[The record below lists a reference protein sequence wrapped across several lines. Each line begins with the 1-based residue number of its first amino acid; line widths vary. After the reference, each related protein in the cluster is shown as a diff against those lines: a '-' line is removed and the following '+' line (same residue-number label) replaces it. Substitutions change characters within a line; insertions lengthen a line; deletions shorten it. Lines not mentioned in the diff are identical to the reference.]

1 MMEIEFGRDGNTG
14 KLKISCA
21 GKVINKDIP
30 VDATVSRQHCRLIV
44 SDSGE
49 MTLCNLNPENE
60 TFLNGVSI
68 GKKKFVLDDNTV
80 VILGNRGCKLPLK
93 ELLKEIGFKQTYSIA
108 YLKKIVANYKE
119 EKMKMQI
126 SLGRQNAMRG
136 LMPAF
141 MALGAILGFTDIL
154 PENAKIIPSVFSFVF
169 SGYFGYKGFI
179 SASNNPKRQ
188 MELDAKY
195 HKECVCPNPDC
206 KHFLPGEYD
215 DILRA
220 GACPWCKSKFKE

>member
-1 MMEIEFGRDGNTG
+1 MTEIEFGRDGNTG
-14 KLKISCA
+14 KLKISSD
-21 GKVINKDIP
+21 GKVINTNIP
-30 VDATVSRQHCRLIV
+30 VDATVSRQHCKLVI
-44 SDSGE
+44 SDSSE
-49 MTLCNLNPENE
+49 MTLYNLNHENK
-60 TFLNGVSI
+60 TLLNGVSI
-68 GKKKFVLDDNTV
+68 SKKTFTLDDNTV
-80 VILGNRGCKLPLK
+80 VVLGNNGCTLQLK
-93 ELLKEIGFKQTYSIA
+93 KLLKEIGLKQTYSIA
-108 YLKKIVANYKE
+108 HLKDIVAKYKE

-188 MELDAKY
+188 MELDSRY
-195 HKECVCPNPDC
+195 HKECVCPNPEC